1 MINFYNIKNLTYELK
16 RMYVVNCDQ
25 ICFRSI
31 VSLYLAYKLSLCF
44 LIISFFL
51 QFYNIIS
58 LYLIPK
64 L

>member
-44 LIISFFL
+44 LIISFFFTIL
-51 QFYNIIS
+51 QY
-58 LYLIPK
+58 Y
-64 L
+64 